1 LLLSFLTFPQQQGA
15 LCFKSSTSA
24 FRKGQKSSL
33 MESFNIG
40 PFTFSSGLLFFF
52 IATLLAFFVG
62 GRIAKRYGTDVEI
75 ALWSILFVGVASAR
89 LAFVLTYWR
98 NYANSPWT
106 IFDVRDGG
114 VNTAVGICGSV
125 LMAIVL
131 VIKDRTRRRPILAS
145 LLTGL
150 ALWGGMTTALQ
161 AGRPATSIPD
171 VILHKLEGDRIPP
184 GSLVGKPVVI
194 NLWASWCPPC
204 RREMPV
210 LQEAQKTH
218 NDVVF
223 VFANQGESAEAV
235 RAYVDAEALRLENI
249 LLDKEGAIAK
259 HAGSAGLPTTLFF
272 DRHGKLVDT
281 RVGELSRAS
290 LEQRLTKLQSP

>member
-1 LLLSFLTFPQQQGA
+1 
-15 LCFKSSTSA
+15 
-24 FRKGQKSSL
+24 
-33 MESFNIG
+33 MESFTLG
-40 PFTFSSGLLFFF
+40 PFALSSGLLLFFVT
-52 IATLLAFFVG
+52 ILLSFFVG
-62 GRIAKRYGTDVEI
+62 DRVAKRYGTDIEV
-75 ALWSILFVGVASAR
+75 ALWSILFVGIASAR
-89 LAFVLTYWR
+89 LAFVLVYWR
-98 NYANSPWT
+98 SYVSSPWT
-106 IFDVRDGG
+106 IVDIRDGG
-114 VNTAVGICGSV
+114 MNTIVGISGAV

-161 AGRPATSIPD
+161 AGRPATSIPEIVLPD
-171 VILHKLEGDRIPP
+171 LAGDRVSLR
-184 GSLVGKPVVI
+184 SLVGKPVVI
-194 NLWASWCPPC
+194 NLWASWCGPC

-210 LQEAQKTH
+210 LQEAQKMH

-223 VFANQGESAEAV
+223 VFANQGESSKVV
-235 RAYVDAEALRLENI
+235 RAYIDSESLRLENV
-249 LLDKEGAIAK
+249 LLDREGTIAK

-290 LEQRLTKLQSP
+290 LEQRLTQLQGP